1 MTPVQQPP
9 PRERTK
15 ASWGLLGFYSSCA
28 GVSIGAA
35 VAACGYAWF
44 DSLPALVLGIVM
56 VVGSAVGCFV
66 CLRSARH

>member
-1 MTPVQQPP
+1 MTPAAGLP

-15 ASWGLLGFYSSCA
+15 ASWGLLGFYTSCA

-35 VAACGYAWF
+35 VGACGYAWF
-44 DSLPALVLGIVM
+44 DSVPALVVGIVM
-56 VVGSAVGCFV
+56 TVGSAIGCFL